1 MMSNEKKSEG
11 TVLGLKIVMIIA
23 VVIFVLWILW
33 NVVLSLLPTVGGSFG
48 YGFPSGSGGRAIRNV
63 EIDVKPQ
70 VVYAIDNHRF
80 FTLEQ
85 YLDCNNGGFVY
96 YNDTNKKIKILAGY
110 EGADK
115 RPQNEV
121 TTMQKNDVL
130 ALNGKFIYAA
140 SDNVIAYPTR
150 DVSYKYGNST
160 YYIAYKN
167 ISDPSKNAKIQ
178 VSPSSSRT
186 NIVTD
191 DAIYVQVSNEKDT
204 YGKYSIPKNSDMLK
218 WVDASEVHINRIS
231 QDDHFHC
238 NSNIKPRNVKY
249 ISN

>member
-1 MMSNEKKSEG
+1 MSDENKKSG
-11 TVLGLKIVMIIA
+11 ISKGAKILCIIA
-23 VVIFVLWILW
+23 AVLTGLG
-33 NVVLSLLPTVGGSFG
+33 VLASVLISMLPTVGGSFG
-48 YGFPSGSGGRAIRNV
+48 FGFPSGSGGRAIRDV
-63 EIDVKPQ
+63 EIDVEPQ
-70 VVYAIDNHRF
+70 VVYRIDDHRF
-80 FTLEQ
+80 FTLEK

-96 YNDTNKKIKILAGY
+96 YNDTNKKIKMLAGY

-150 DVSYKYGNST
+150 DVSYKYGNAT

-167 ISDPSKNAKIQ
+167 ISDPSKNTKFE
-178 VSPSSSRT
+178 VSPSSYRT

-191 DAIYVQVSNEKDT
+191 DAIYVQVSNATENYK
-204 YGKYSIPKNSDMLK
+204 KYPTPKKNG
-218 WVDASEVHINRIS
+218 
-231 QDDHFHC
+231 
-238 NSNIKPRNVKY
+238 
-249 ISN
+249 

>member
-1 MMSNEKKSEG
+1 
-11 TVLGLKIVMIIA
+11 LMIIA
-23 VVIFVLWILW
+23 VVIFVIWLLW
-33 NVVLSLLPTVGGSFG
+33 NIVVSMIPTIGGSFG
-48 YGFPSGSGGRAIRNV
+48 AGFPSGSGGRAIRDV
-63 EIDVKPQ
+63 EIDVESQ
-70 VVYAIDNHRF
+70 VVYRIDDHRF

-96 YNDTNKKIKILAGY
+96 YNDTNKKIKVLAGY

-121 TTMQKNDVL
+121 TTMQENDVL
-130 ALNGKFIYAA
+130 ALNGKFVYAA

-160 YYIAYKN
+160 HYIAYKN
-167 ISDPSKNAKIQ
+167 ISDPSKNAKFE

-191 DAIYVQVSNEKDT
+191 DAIYVQVSNATGNYK
-204 YGKYSIPKNSDMLK
+204 KHPIPKKTDNYEWIESSK
-218 WVDASEVHINRIS
+218 VNFKRVS
-231 QDDHFHC
+231 
-238 NSNIKPRNVKY
+238 
-249 ISN
+249 

>member
-1 MMSNEKKSEG
+1 MSDEKKSEG

-23 VVIFVLWILW
+23 VVIFVIWVLW
-33 NVVLSLLPTVGGSFG
+33 NVVVSMIPTIGGSFG
-48 YGFPSGSGGRAIRNV
+48 SGFPRGSGGRAIRDV
-63 EIDVKPQ
+63 EIDVEPQ
-70 VVYAIDNHRF
+70 IVYRIDDHRF
-80 FTLEQ
+80 FTLEK

-96 YNDTNKKIKILAGY
+96 YNDTNKKIKVLAGY

-130 ALNGKFIYAA
+130 ALNGKFVYAA

-167 ISDPSKNAKIQ
+167 ISTPSKSANFE
-178 VSPSSSRT
+178 VSSSGSRT

-191 DAIYVQVSNEKDT
+191 DAIYVQVSNRKEMYK
-204 YGKYSIPKNSDMLK
+204 KYPIPKKSDDPEWIDSSGVKLSN
-218 WVDASEVHINRIS
+218 VS

-238 NSNIKPRNVKY
+238 DNTIKPRRVKY
-249 ISN
+249 IFD

>member
-1 MMSNEKKSEG
+1 MSDEKKSEG

-23 VVIFVLWILW
+23 VVIFVIWILW
-33 NVVLSLLPTVGGSFG
+33 NIVLSMLPTVGGSFG
-48 YGFPSGSGGRAIRNV
+48 AGFPSGSGGRAIRDI

-70 VVYAIDNHRF
+70 VVYRIDGHRF
-80 FTLEQ
+80 FTLEK

-96 YNDTNKKIKILAGY
+96 YNDTNKKIKVLAGY
-110 EGADK
+110 EGEDK

-130 ALNGKFIYAA
+130 ALNGKFVYAA

-167 ISDPSKNAKIQ
+167 ISTPSKSAKFE
-178 VSPSSSRT
+178 VSSSGSRT

-191 DAIYVQVSNEKDT
+191 DAIYVQVANRKETYEKYT
-204 YGKYSIPKNSDMLK
+204 IPKKYDDPEWINSSGVK
-218 WVDASEVHINRIS
+218 FSNVS

-238 NSNIKPRNVKY
+238 DNTIKPRRVKY
-249 ISN
+249 IPD